1 MSEPAA
7 PDLVILD
14 RDGVI
19 NFDSDDYIKTVEEW
33 QPIPGS
39 IEAIAAL
46 SKAGYRIAV
55 ATNQSGLGRGYFS
68 EFTLANMHN
77 LLLDLVEEAGG
88 SIETIVFCPHKPDE
102 GCACRKPETGLIDQ
116 IEAELNLSSAGA
128 WYVGD
133 AAKDMELAGR
143 KSCKG
148 VLVRTGKGRETES
161 RLEADM
167 KNAILGV
174 DDLAEAAR
182 AIINA
187 DGKVASKS

>member
-167 KNAILGV
+167 KNAILVV

>member
-167 KNAILGV
+167 KNAILVV

-187 DGKVASKS
+187 DGKVASAS